1 MISLNLLLMV
11 YIGTVC
17 VITVFDLVIAKLNTD
32 HMKKHGTQ
40 IPSIIKGIIDEKE
53 LKKIHHYT
61 VDNERFAM
69 LRTGFS
75 KIIFLYIIL
84 SGILPWLALSL
95 ENLSVVLGG
104 LIFFGVPVLLTAITG
119 LPFDFYHSFI
129 LEERY
134 GFNTKTIRTWVLD
147 LIKTA
152 LVISIIGAFLI
163 VAILLMIEFTGQAWW
178 IWAWS
183 FFICFQLLMTVF
195 YPSIIAPIFNRFTP
209 LEDSKLVNA
218 IEQLAK
224 SEGLKLQG
232 IYQMDATR
240 RTRHTNAYVSGIGN
254 TKRIVLFDSLV
265 QAHTQE
271 EVLAI
276 LGHEIG
282 HVKKNHI
289 KKKVIGLGLVT
300 MFLFCLA
307 SKLLT
312 WNLIFHSFG
321 FSLKSPY
328 VGLFLA
334 GILWEPIGFFISP
347 VEMAISKKFE
357 HEADCYSV
365 RISGG
370 PAPLSAALR
379 KMAGENLSNLWP
391 HPLYIFFNH
400 SHPPMLKR
408 IEYLNTCESK

>member
-1 MISLNLLLMV
+1 R
-11 YIGTVC
+11 Y
-17 VITVFDLVIAKLNTD
+17 
-32 HMKKHGTQ
+32 
-40 IPSIIKGIIDEKE
+40 SI
-53 LKKIHHYT
+53 
-61 VDNERFAM
+61 DNRRFAM

-75 KIIFLYIIL
+75 KMIFLYIIL

-104 LIFFGVPVLLTAITG
+104 LVFFSVPVLLTAITG

-134 GFNTKTIRTWVLD
+134 GFNTKTIRTWISD
-147 LIKTA
+147 LIKAA

-163 VAILLMIEFTGQAWW
+163 VSILLMIEFAGKAWW

-183 FFICFQLLMTVF
+183 FFICFQLLMTIF
-195 YPSIIAPIFNRFTP
+195 YPSVIAPIFNRFTP
-209 LEDSKLVNA
+209 LEDNKLVNA

-282 HVKKNHI
+282 HIKKNHI
-289 KKKVIGLGLVT
+289 KMKLISLSLIT
-300 MFLFCLA
+300 LFLFFLA

-312 WNLIFHSFG
+312 WDLIFHSFG
-321 FSLKSPY
+321 FSLMPPY

-334 GILWEPIGFFISP
+334 GILWEPVGFLLSP
-347 VEMAISKKFE
+347 VEMAISRKFE

-379 KMAGENLSNLWP
+379 KMARENLSNLWP
-391 HPLYIFFNH
+391 HPLYIFFNY